1 MICAFSGHRPQRLPW
16 GEMESDRRCEALKL
30 RIAREVGRLYR
41 EGCTV
46 FLCGMARGGD
56 TYFAEAVLELQK
68 DSPQTELW
76 AVLPCRSQADH
87 WPEPD
92 RRRYESLCRASRQVI
107 LLQEHYTS
115 GCMLRRNRWML
126 EHADC
131 LLTVYDGGA
140 GGTGWMV
147 TEARRQQIPVISLWL

>member
-16 GEMESDRRCEALKL
+16 GTCEDDPRCGALK
-30 RIAREVGRLYR
+30 ARLAQELQSLICQGYS
-41 EGCTV
+41 V
-46 FLCGMARGGD
+46 FLCGMARGCD

-76 AVLPCRSQADH
+76 AVLPCRSQADR
-87 WPEPD
+87 WPETD
-92 RRRYESLCRASRQVI
+92 RLRHRSLCRASRQVV
-107 LLQEHYTS
+107 LLQEEYTD
-115 GCMLRRNRWML
+115 GCMLLRNRWML

-131 LLTVYDGGA
+131 LMTVYDGGG

-147 TEARRQQIPVISLWL
+147 RQARRRRMPVVSLWL